1 LQDVTIPK
9 PKPFLPQE
17 YFQMS
22 HNIHEKVQ
30 WYSLIY
36 LASIFFLTLVYL
48 VLIAK
53 RRQIALIIATTLLLL
68 GNSIGVCYA
77 YSLLDA

>member
-1 LQDVTIPK
+1 
-9 PKPFLPQE
+9 
-17 YFQMS
+17 MS